1 MAHDPIEDRYTKR
14 KDKKK
19 LDDLSRKQRST
30 EDIEAEDEILA
41 KAKAEREK
49 DPDKY
54 KLTSSDQ
61 PGRNDPC
68 PCGSGKKYKKCCGA
82 KK

>member
-1 MAHDPIEDRYTKR
+1 MARDPVEDRYTKR
-14 KDKKK
+14 KKKQK
-19 LDDLSRKQRST
+19 LDDISKRQRST
-30 EDIEAEDEILA
+30 EDIEAEEEVVA
-41 KAKAEREK
+41 KAKDEREK

-54 KLTSSDQ
+54 RLKSDET

-82 KK
+82 GK